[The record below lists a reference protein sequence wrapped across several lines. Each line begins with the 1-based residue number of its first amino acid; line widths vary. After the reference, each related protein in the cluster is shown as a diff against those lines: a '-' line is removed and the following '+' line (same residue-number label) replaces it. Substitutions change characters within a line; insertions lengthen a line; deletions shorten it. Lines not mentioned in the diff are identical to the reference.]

1 VTGAK
6 SVGLVEIMMPG
17 SSIGR
22 VRLWMLAKSYMTSGM
37 PAMLDNRT
45 KSRPTAGISSMI
57 SDRTI
62 PADTFKKD

>member
-1 VTGAK
+1 
-6 SVGLVEIMMPG
+6 
-17 SSIGR
+17 
-22 VRLWMLAKSYMTSGM
+22 MLAKSYMTSGM

-45 KSRPTAGISSMI
+45 KSRTTAGISSMI